1 MEYSTKR
8 PVIIDK
14 ERVSG
19 LKFPKEEV
27 LKSSDAIKQ
36 REKDLNRATTL
47 GNMERDKMRIIFE
60 DSEGLKQIE
69 TTIWGVTDQRI
80 ILKQGM
86 VIPIHC
92 IHEVKI

>member
-1 MEYSTKR
+1 MTTISTK
-8 PVIIDK
+8 PVTIDK
-14 ERVSG
+14 EEVRD

-27 LKSSDAIKQ
+27 LKSSEAISQ
-36 REKDLNRATTL
+36 RKIDLERATVM
-47 GNMERDKMRIIFE
+47 GNMERNKRRIVFE
-60 DSEGLKQIE
+60 DTQGLKQIE
-69 TTIWGVTDQRI
+69 TTIWAVTDKRI